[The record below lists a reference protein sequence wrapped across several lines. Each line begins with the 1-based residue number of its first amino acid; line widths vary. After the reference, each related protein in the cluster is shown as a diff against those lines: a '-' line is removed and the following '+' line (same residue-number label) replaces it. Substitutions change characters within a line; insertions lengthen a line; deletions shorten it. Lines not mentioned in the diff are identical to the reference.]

1 MQCSMYKNPHA
12 YSLIDDTS
20 NPKIFILIN
29 LFTRQNVQLPISS
42 NKKRPPRS
50 SFISVGSSSGF
61 HARQVF
67 DKPSFVLP
75 PPKFDKHL
83 ETVREDEMPDF
94 LSSPTTGIKS
104 SSSSPNGKRVSPPH
118 SMGSSMSPG
127 LRSSR
132 KLILQS
138 IPSFPSLTP
147 NQWTDLLLLRVS
159 FLRREL
165 YVRYVSLS
173 CNVVVELVAIF
184 SALYN
189 SGAFISIIKLLL
201 LIKFYTYI
209 LFQEASLC
217 WNFDDYYYITILR
230 K

>member
-1 MQCSMYKNPHA
+1 M
-12 YSLIDDTS
+12 
-20 NPKIFILIN
+20 
-29 LFTRQNVQLPISS
+29 
-42 NKKRPPRS
+42 
-50 SFISVGSSSGF
+50 
-61 HARQVF
+61 
-67 DKPSFVLP
+67 
-75 PPKFDKHL
+75 
-83 ETVREDEMPDF
+83 
-94 LSSPTTGIKS
+94 
-104 SSSSPNGKRVSPPH
+104 
-118 SMGSSMSPG
+118 
-127 LRSSR
+127 
-132 KLILQS
+132 
-138 IPSFPSLTP
+138 
-147 NQWTDLLLLRVS
+147 S

-230 K
+230 KLQIVYTMLMIML